1 MKNTIARIDELNNQL
16 RDAKKALQKEFWIEL
31 KNIFDNNPKLESISM
46 YVNNHEFND
55 GDATT
60 FYLGYDSMTITVDGE
75 EVSREWDSKTK
86 EYVSNPTLD
95 GLIDL
100 FGNTQDIHEDMFSG
114 QYDNMTIDR
123 DDVLNRKN

>member
-16 RDAKKALQKEFWIEL
+16 RDAKNALQKEFWIEL

-55 GDATT
+55 GDVTT
-60 FYLGYDSMTITVDGE
+60 FYLGYDDMTITVDGE

-95 GLIDL
+95 SLIEL

-114 QYDNMTIDR
+114 EYENMTIDR

>member
-1 MKNTIARIDELNNQL
+1 MKNTIARINELNNQL
-16 RDAKKALQKEFWIEL
+16 RDAKKALENEFWIEL

-60 FYLGYDSMTITVDGE
+60 FYLGYDDMTITVDDE
-75 EVSREWDSKTK
+75 EVGREWDSKTK

-95 GLIDL
+95 SLIEL
-100 FGNTQDIHEDMFSG
+100 FENTQDIHEDMFSG
-114 QYDNMTIDR
+114 EYENMTIDR

>member
-16 RDAKKALQKEFWIEL
+16 RDAKNALQKEFWIEL

-60 FYLGYDSMTITVDGE
+60 FYLGYDDMTITVDGE

-95 GLIDL
+95 SLIEL

-114 QYDNMTIDR
+114 EYENMTIDR

>member
-1 MKNTIARIDELNNQL
+1 
-16 RDAKKALQKEFWIEL
+16 
-31 KNIFDNNPKLESISM
+31 
-46 YVNNHEFND
+46 
-55 GDATT
+55 
-60 FYLGYDSMTITVDGE
+60 MTITVDGE

-95 GLIDL
+95 SLIEL

-114 QYDNMTIDR
+114 EYENLTIDR

>member
-1 MKNTIARIDELNNQL
+1 MKNTIARINELNNQL
-16 RDAKKALQKEFWIEL
+16 RDAEKALENEFWIEL
-31 KNIFDNNPKLESISM
+31 KSIFNNNPKLESVSM

-55 GDATT
+55 GDATS
-60 FYLGYDSMTITVDGE
+60 FYLGYEDMTITVDGE

-95 GLIDL
+95 GLIEL
-100 FGNTQDIHEDMFSG
+100 FENTQHIHENMFSG
-114 QYDNMTIDR
+114 EYDNLTIDR

>member
-16 RDAKKALQKEFWIEL
+16 RDAKNALQKEFWIEL

-55 GDATT
+55 GDVTT
-60 FYLGYDSMTITVDGE
+60 FYLGYDDMTITVDDE
-75 EVSREWDSKTK
+75 EVIREWDSKTK

-95 GLIDL
+95 SLIEL
-100 FGNTQDIHEDMFSG
+100 FENTQDIHEDMFSG
-114 QYDNMTIDR
+114 EYENMTIDR

>member
-1 MKNTIARIDELNNQL
+1 MKNTIARINELNNQL
-16 RDAKKALQKEFWIEL
+16 RDATKALENEFWIEL

-60 FYLGYDSMTITVDGE
+60 FYLGYDDMTITVDDE
-75 EVSREWDSKTK
+75 EVGREWDSKTK

-95 GLIDL
+95 SLIEL
-100 FGNTQDIHEDMFSG
+100 FENTQDIHEDMFSG
-114 QYDNMTIDR
+114 EYENMTIDR

>member
-16 RDAKKALQKEFWIEL
+16 RDAKNALQKEFWIEL
-31 KNIFDNNPKLESISM
+31 KNIFDNNPKLESVSM